1 MSQFANPLK
10 QFFRQPAIYL
20 RLPSNGDFWPD
31 GAVDVPH
38 NRELPVYPM
47 TALDEITYRTPDA
60 LFNGQAVV
68 TVIQSCV
75 PNIRNAWAIPSTDLN
90 SILIAIRIASY
101 GHDMEISSTCPACN
115 TENDY
120 HIDIRNLLGQIKS
133 SDFKKPIKYS
143 DLEIHFCPM
152 SYQDQ
157 TTVNLQNFEQQKQ
170 IQQIQ
175 ESAMPDQE
183 KIAQLNKAI
192 AEITKL
198 TVDALK
204 HSIGSIRT
212 PTTLVT
218 EPEFI
223 HEFLLNCDRKL
234 FNQIKDHIIDL
245 RQSTEMPPMTI
256 KCDSCQHE
264 YRQMLNLDQTSFF
277 TDAS

>member
-31 GAVDVPH
+31 GTVDIPH

-60 LFNGQAVV
+60 LFNGQAVI

-101 GHDMEISSTCPACN
+101 GHDMEIASTCPACN
-115 TENDY
+115 TESDY
-120 HIDIRNLLGQIKS
+120 NVDLRNLLDQVKS

-143 DLEIHFCPM
+143 DLEIQFCPM

-175 ESAMPDQE
+175 ESALPDQE

-192 AEITKL
+192 AQITKL

-204 HSIGSIRT
+204 HSISSIRT
-212 PTTLVT
+212 PSTLVT

-223 HEFLLNCDRKL
+223 HEFLINCDRKL
-234 FNQIKDHIIDL
+234 FMQIKEYIIDL
-245 RQSTEMPPMTI
+245 RQSTEIPPMTI

-264 YRQMLNLDQTSFF
+264 YQQLLNLDQTSFF

>member
-31 GAVDVPH
+31 GTVDIPH

-101 GHDMEISSTCPACN
+101 GHDMEIASTCPACN
-115 TENDY
+115 TESDY
-120 HIDIRNLLGQIKS
+120 NVDLRNLLDQVKS

-143 DLEIHFCPM
+143 DLEIQFCPM

-175 ESAMPDQE
+175 ESALPDQE

-192 AEITKL
+192 AQITKL

-204 HSIGSIRT
+204 HSISSIRT
-212 PTTLVT
+212 PSTLVT

-223 HEFLLNCDRKL
+223 HEFLINCDRKL
-234 FNQIKDHIIDL
+234 FMQIKEYIIDL
-245 RQSTEMPPMTI
+245 RQSTEIPPMTI

-264 YRQMLNLDQTSFF
+264 YQQLLNLDQTSFF

>member
-31 GAVDVPH
+31 GTVDIPH

-60 LFNGQAVV
+60 LFNGQAVI

-101 GHDMEISSTCPACN
+101 GHDMEIASTCPACN
-115 TENDY
+115 TESDY
-120 HIDIRNLLGQIKS
+120 NVDLRNLLDQVKS

-143 DLEIHFCPM
+143 DLEIQFCPM
-152 SYQDQ
+152 SDQDQ

-175 ESAMPDQE
+175 ESSLPDQE

-192 AEITKL
+192 AQITKL

-204 HSIGSIRT
+204 HSISSIRT
-212 PTTLVT
+212 PSTLVT

-223 HEFLLNCDRKL
+223 HEFLINCDRKL
-234 FNQIKDHIIDL
+234 FMQIKEYIIDL
-245 RQSTEMPPMTI
+245 RQSTEIPPMTI

-264 YRQMLNLDQTSFF
+264 YQQLLNLDQTSFF